1 MNMDK
6 SPIALTEYEYS
17 ILKNNHI
24 ISMCCARQLKSAT
37 INEEGIELSLTF
49 EELENLIGY
58 VAAAESNHAHTRRKQ
73 EDLGSICDYLESFK
87 NDIKFSWRD
96 ERFQI
101 VKVIQ
106 DPVDLVQ
113 EIEN

>member
-49 EELENLIGY
+49 QEESRKTWDPY
-58 VAAAESNHAHTRRKQ
+58 VIILSLSKMI
-73 EDLGSICDYLESFK
+73 SSFRGEM
-87 NDIKFSWRD
+87 NDFK
-96 ERFQI
+96 
-101 VKVIQ
+101 
-106 DPVDLVQ
+106 L
-113 EIEN
+113 